1 MAALSLRMN
10 GEEEFFDAVTGFDS
24 DNSSTGEFS
33 EANKSGMIDLDTSK
47 STRSGKNGEK
57 PPQENGIQKHR
68 TALPAPMFTRSDF
81 SVWSILKKCIG
92 LELSKITMPIAFN
105 EPLSF
110 LQRITEYMEHVYLI
124 HKASSQSQPLER
136 MQVRTPQLQGPRYSA
151 WWALWTMARG
161 EQLCCLD
168 CSSSDPP
175 LNCLQ
180 SVAAFAVS
188 AVASQWERTGKPFN
202 PLLGETYELIR

>member
-1 MAALSLRMN
+1 MN

-24 DNSSTGEFS
+24 ENSAGDFS
-33 EANKSGMIDLDTSK
+33 EADQRVAGVMRVDTG
-47 STRSGKNGEK
+47 RSSAVGKVEER
-57 PPQENGIQKHR
+57 PPRENGIQKHR
-68 TALPAPMFTRSDF
+68 TSLPAPMFSRSDF

-124 HKASSQSQPLER
+124 RSACCQPQALER
-136 MQVRTPQLQGPRYSA
+136 MQ
-151 WWALWTMARG
+151 
-161 EQLCCLD
+161 C
-168 CSSSDPP
+168 
-175 LNCLQ
+175 
-180 SVAAFAVS
+180 VAAFAVS

-202 PLLGETYELIR
+202 PLLGETYELIRSTINVS